1 MTAAVV
7 RVKRCQNDDPVEALL
22 VSCKRL
28 KGADGQAA
36 ATVTAED
43 IKEVFKFVGTVAK
56 QGDNLPKHIKD
67 NITKTRPHAK
77 KQAKPLPSKRH
88 EQNRDAFRV
97 AQRAGR
103 YKVLASHRDIDVVL
117 EREEKEGAA
126 KNGPKVAEGGGKNGP
141 KVADGG
147 EVEAGQ
153 LFGVFDAVEGTSKED
168 EERKKKRAE
177 RKMQELSDP
186 DAITCNSVRMIREL
200 TLSDGPAAPQQSPQF
215 VYDIYYSD
223 SLDPTHLQHIVEVTD
238 CHQME
243 LVHEDADDEGGD
255 MYDDE
260 DDSNDES
267 NWRNDYPDENEESSR
282 DIDYYDPDYEW
293 KDTFGDLSSDDDD
306 YLGPRRMPGSVK
318 GAESAAMARF
328 KAHPLADLDDG
339 YCYTV
344 QDGGSDS
351 DKGGDFTY

>member
-1 MTAAVV
+1 MAAAVV

-28 KGADGQAA
+28 KAADGQAA

-67 NITKTRPHAK
+67 NITKIRPHAK
-77 KQAKPLPSKRH
+77 KQPKPLTSKRH

-97 AQRAGR
+97 AQRASR
-103 YKVLASHRDIDVVL
+103 YKVVASHRDIDVVL
-117 EREEKEGAA
+117 EREEKGDA
-126 KNGPKVAEGGGKNGP
+126 GKNGP
-141 KVADGG
+141 KVAAGG

-153 LFGVFDAVEGTSKED
+153 LFGVFDAVEGNSKED

-186 DAITCNSVRMIREL
+186 DAITCNSVRMIREKL
-200 TLSDGPAAPQQSPQF
+200 TLSDSPAAPQQSPEF

-238 CHQME
+238 CQQME
-243 LVHEDADDEGGD
+243 LVHEDADDEGED
-255 MYDDE
+255 IYDDE

-267 NWRNDYPDENEESSR
+267 NWRNDYPDENEESNR